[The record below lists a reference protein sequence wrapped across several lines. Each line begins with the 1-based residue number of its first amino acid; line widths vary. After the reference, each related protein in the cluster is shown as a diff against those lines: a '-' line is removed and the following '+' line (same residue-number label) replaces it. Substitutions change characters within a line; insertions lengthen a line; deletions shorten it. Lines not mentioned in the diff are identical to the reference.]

1 MYISALF
8 TIIHNWK
15 PPQNY
20 SSKGGYGI
28 QCNII
33 AIKRNELMKHNT

>member
-15 PPQNY
+15 PPTNY
-20 SSKGGYGI
+20 SSKSGYGI
-28 QCNII
+28 SIQWNT
-33 AIKRNELMKHNT
+33 IK